1 MKQNIHL
8 PDLCT
13 VGTQESLPCSQTSP
27 PQPQALRSNRHH
39 VKNTKTF
46 TNHTKIHE
54 VETPGPAGKTATVTW
69 LDDVAV
75 GEDDAAGLVDDEPR
89 CVAGAGDL
97 SIEGARRGGADDDDG
112 RNDEGESAAPV
123 IRRDAGLDLHRQ
135 LAAGLLLRRAFHR
148 SPDPIWPPN
157 RRRPITLGFWGCSD
171 FCGHAADVVRV
182 VG

>member
-1 MKQNIHL
+1 MKQSIHL
-8 PDLCT
+8 QGLCT

-39 VKNTKTF
+39 VTF
-46 TNHTKIHE
+46 ANHTKIHE

-97 SIEGARRGGADDDDG
+97 SVEGERRGGAEDDDG
-112 RNDEGESAAPV
+112 GHDEGESAAPV

-157 RRRPITLGFWGCSD
+157 LRRPLALGFLGCSD
-171 FCGHAADVVRV
+171 FCDHAVT
-182 VG
+182 